1 MLAHVCRV
9 GCLGGGA
16 QPKRNSNGRRQV
28 GPGVL
33 HAGQEPSGGR
43 PPPASNSGRSQ
54 PPAAACRAARG
65 SGERRAVLAM
75 SARSRSRWL
84 QRPVG
89 LPGAARPPYAAR
101 SRAARQGGWAR
112 CFGCTAAPSLQ
123 PRGDRSGAVS
133 RLASRC
139 AEPRWVEGSDE
150 EVVTVHD
157 FARHVIAA
165 AAKHDAGSG
174 AAASEP
180 SREAV
185 SA

>member
-1 MLAHVCRV
+1 M
-9 GCLGGGA
+9 GCLGGAA

-28 GPGVL
+28 ASGVL
-33 HAGQEPSGGR
+33 HAGQRPAAGR
-43 PPPASNSGRSQ
+43 PPTASNSGRAQ
-54 PPAAACRAARG
+54 PPAAACRAASG
-65 SGERRAVLAM
+65 SGERRAAPAL
-75 SARSRSRWL
+75 STRSRSEWQ

-89 LPGAARPPYAAR
+89 LPAAARPPYAAR

-112 CFGCTAAPSLQ
+112 CFGCTTAPSLQ
-123 PRGDRSGAVS
+123 PRRDCSSAVS

-165 AAKHDAGSG
+165 AAKHDAGNG